1 MSEMNFMDY
10 VRHVEN
16 VLGVFMS
23 LPEIVAGL
31 LSLKEG
37 GYD

>member
-1 MSEMNFMDY
+1 MCEMNFMDY

-16 VLGVFMS
+16 VLEAFMS

-37 GYD
+37 V